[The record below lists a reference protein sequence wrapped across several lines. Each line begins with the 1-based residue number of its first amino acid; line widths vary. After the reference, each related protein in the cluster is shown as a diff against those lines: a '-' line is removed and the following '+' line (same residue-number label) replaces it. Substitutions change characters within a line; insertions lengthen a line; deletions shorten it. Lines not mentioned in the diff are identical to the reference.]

1 MNNFSIMKTTLK
13 VVAFFLILLCLHSE
27 SAVAQTRK
35 GNATFDSAYKALR
48 AQLIEKAKRKQQQG
62 ISPNSAFKGN
72 ASVGQSLAAS
82 TCLIPVDA
90 TYTALPRSNDG
101 STELIDLPFT
111 FNLYGKPYNK
121 VYINTNGTIS
131 FTDPEESG
139 FSAGL
144 PGFVPLIA
152 PFWADVDT
160 RNPASGQVYYKI
172 TPTHLIVTW
181 DHVGYDNK
189 MADMLNTFQV
199 VMGVPGDELLGPDHN
214 LQLNYGDMQWASPYG
229 FGIWGSTV
237 GVDGGDILNYMQ
249 IGRFSENTSDYDGPG
264 GNDDGI
270 NWLDNKCFAYNVSTL
285 TNIPPRF
292 DFGSPVRVINVRVGE
307 TVVTEAEFAAPEAGQ
322 TVSTIMEPSSIC
334 NLSFT
339 ATTGNV
345 SKVKITITG
354 AACNLGGAVFYVVA
368 ADNGNPQ
375 QSTTV
380 PFVVIV
386 TADAPEISFPMPED
400 EDGDGRYPLRAS
412 SSGGETIYY
421 DVIGGLAYI
430 EDDTVLVADGV
441 GLVKVRAYVE
451 GDGTAPDVFKDV
463 DLCINAKQPA
473 AITGATKACLVYKST
488 YEVPYVAGAIYNW
501 SVDAGGT
508 IEAQGTVATVTWQTV
523 GTHTVSVS
531 YKGNCGPEGPAR
543 TLAVEVIDNPLMG
556 AITKMLPADGN
567 MNVSFPLTFSWFP
580 VEKAIGYDIYVWPEN
595 ETRPDM
601 PMVQDVTNISHTI
614 YYNGDLEYGKHYKWQ
629 VVAKGEC
636 GLLNSPVQLFGL
648 RFLPDLIVRNIQ
660 VPPGGF
666 SGQPITVKWEVKNIG
681 TGATPP
687 RQWLDRVYL
696 SLDQVLDDRD
706 LEVGY
711 AQNPSELGSGSSYS
725 NTATFTLPNGIN
737 NKYYIFIETNA
748 FNALA
753 ESNETNNTG
762 ISGSTINIQLTPP
775 PDLQVSQVTP
785 PNNAFS
791 GQPVEIKWT
800 VTNAGTGKVIGGFWH
815 DVIYLTKE
823 EVLNKANAI
832 RLGIFHEKQDI
843 NDGASYTKTV
853 SVKIPDTVF
862 GNYYVFVVTD
872 ELDRVYEHAAEN
884 NNTGRS
890 ELVNIILT
898 PPVDLV
904 VPKVD
909 VPAEAVS
916 GEKVAISWRIENGGG
931 STTGS
936 THWQDSIFLSPT
948 KTFNDKTAIRLGT
961 TGNRLPLEA
970 GEGYN
975 TFIDLELPAKITGD
989 YYVIVK
995 ADATKR
1001 IYEYTFEDNNTGS
1014 SAQPLHIGTPDL
1026 VIVSVTAPAAGIS
1039 GNTIALEWTLKNIGN
1054 GALKNTKLTDRVLL
1068 STSATWNEAN
1078 SKVLKEV
1085 VYQTGTVAAGED
1097 TLQHTTLLLPDGLA
1111 GNYYVYVQTDY
1122 KDTVY
1127 ETGGD
1132 NNIHRSS
1139 GPVAITLGPW
1149 ADLQVSKVT
1158 ARDTADAAG
1167 ATTISYTVINKGTK
1181 ATNDST
1187 WKDNIYISLKPVWDA
1202 AASIFLRDIPQT
1214 RNIAKDGTYQVETPI
1229 KLPGNI
1235 GDTTYYV
1242 YVLTNADKT
1251 VYEHGDTT
1259 NNTGRSN
1266 KLYVNKYPPVDLM
1279 VTSVT
1284 APLTGKSGNAITVK
1298 WSVKNQG
1305 AAITLE
1311 NQWSDGLYLSADT
1324 VFDKDDKLVKAFTHR
1339 GALPAGSGY
1348 ADEQSFVLPNGVSG
1362 NYYLLLVTD
1371 EADVNYDADTTNNYG
1386 MVRQTGGGNN
1396 DPVPIGIELT
1406 PPADLVISSFN
1417 APDEGFAGQPIK
1429 VKWKVKNSGPGITS
1443 AGNWT
1448 ERVYLSKDVLW
1459 DKDDRIIG
1467 SYNRSGVLTAGAEY
1481 HDSLEVFLPQ
1491 NDLGNH
1497 VLIIR
1502 SDVNNNVYEH
1512 GAEENMSTS
1521 LITIIKDELSDLIVT
1536 DITVPESANAGG
1548 EVTVEWTLQNKG
1560 TNPSRG
1566 YLQEGIYLSTDT
1578 AKDAQDILAA
1588 SLPLKINLAPNAT
1601 LARSQKISL
1610 KGASLGDYHVIIHA
1624 DILNNIVE
1632 INDNNN
1638 VTPSEQAMRV
1648 TVEELPLQ
1656 VLKQQ
1661 NLADNKEAYY
1671 RIEIPDSLSGE
1682 SLLVTLKGDTAK
1694 GNNEIFLRRGE
1705 MPTRAVHDYAFG
1717 EPFKAHQEITVPALQ
1732 TGTYYLLVYGNT
1744 APNTV
1749 QPVSL
1754 LAEVLHFEVRS
1765 VDAAEGG
1772 NTGQVTVQVKGSKL
1786 GTVRKVRLRNST
1798 GSIAADK
1805 VAVSNPVSLFAQFN
1819 LEGAAAGV
1827 YDVVAENEAGDT
1839 AVLEGGFTVVAGS
1852 GLGLETNVVT
1862 PPNTRPSNVLSIQ
1875 VQFANTGNTDILNP
1889 VLTLTSLGGAPI
1901 ALKPSELAQA
1911 NKALKLQLQEVNGP
1925 AGRLRPGAKGTII
1938 VYAKATTVLGFM
1950 LEEGNR

>member
-1 MNNFSIMKTTLK
+1 MKTILK
-13 VVAFFLILLCLHSE
+13 VVAFFLFLLCLHSGP
-27 SAVAQTRK
+27 AAAQTRK
-35 GNATFDSAYKALR
+35 SNARFDSAYKALR
-48 AQLIEKAKRKQQQG
+48 AQLIEKVKRKQ
-62 ISPNSAFKGN
+62 SESVSANSGFKAN
-72 ASVGQSLAAS
+72 AMVGQSLAAS
-82 TCLIPVDA
+82 NCFIPVDA
-90 TYTALPRSNDG
+90 SYTALPRSNDG
-101 STELIDLPFT
+101 STALIDLPFS
-111 FNLYGKPYNK
+111 FNLYGTSYNQ

-139 FSAGL
+139 FPGGL
-144 PGFVPLIA
+144 PNYMPLIA

-160 RNPASGQVYYKI
+160 RNAASGQVYYKI

-181 DHVGYDNK
+181 DRVGYSSRK
-189 MADMLNTFQV
+189 ADMLNSFQV
-199 VMGVPGDELLGPDHN
+199 VIGVPGDEILGPDHN
-214 LQLNYGDMQWASPYG
+214 LQLNYGDMQWATADG
-229 FGIWGSTV
+229 FGEWASTI
-237 GVDGGDILNYMQ
+237 GVDGGDLLHYMQ
-249 IGRFSENTSDYDGPG
+249 IGRFSENSSDYDGPS
-264 GNDDGI
+264 GNNDGI
-270 NWLDNKCFAYNVSTL
+270 NWLDNKCFTYNVSTL

-322 TVSTIMEPSSIC
+322 TVSTVMEPNEIC
-334 NLSFT
+334 NLNFE

-386 TADAPEISFPMPED
+386 TADAPELDFPVPVD
-400 EDGDGRYPLRAS
+400 EDGDGRYPLRAT
-412 SSGGETIYY
+412 SSGGEAVYY
-421 DVIGGLAYI
+421 EVIGGLAYI

-441 GLVKVRAYVE
+441 GLVTVRAYAE
-451 GDGTAPDVFKDV
+451 GDGTMPDVFKDV
-463 DLCINAKQPA
+463 ELCLPAKQPA
-473 AITGATKACLVYKST
+473 PITGDPKGCLAYKSK
-488 YEVPYVAGAIYNW
+488 YEVPYVAGATYTW

-508 IEAQGTVATVTWQTV
+508 IEGQGTEATVTWHTT

-531 YKGNCGPEGPAR
+531 YKGNCGAAGPAR
-543 TLAVEVIDNPLMG
+543 TLTVEVIDNPLSG
-556 AITKMLPADGN
+556 AITKMLPADGT
-567 MNVSFPLTFSWFP
+567 MNASFPLTFSWFP
-580 VEKAIGYDIYVWPEN
+580 VEKALSYDIYVWPEN
-595 ETRPDM
+595 GTRPGD
-601 PMVQDVTNISHTI
+601 PFIKDVTNISYTV
-614 YYNGDLEYGKHYKWQ
+614 YYNGELEYGKHYKWQ
-629 VVAKGEC
+629 IVAKGEC
-636 GLLNSPVQLFGL
+636 GILNSPVQVFGL
-648 RFLPDLIVRNIQ
+648 RFLPDLVVRNVQ

-681 TGATPP
+681 TGATPD
-687 RQWLDRVYL
+687 RQWLDKVYL

-706 LEVGY
+706 LEAAY
-711 AQNPSELGSGSSYS
+711 AQNTSELGVQGSYS

-748 FNALA
+748 FNALT
-753 ESNETNNTG
+753 ESDVTNNTG
-762 ISGSTINIQLTPP
+762 ISGSTINVQLTPP

-791 GQPVEIKWT
+791 GQPIEIKWT
-800 VTNAGTGKVIGGFWH
+800 VTNAGTGKVTGKAWWDI
-815 DVIYLTKE
+815 IYLSKE
-823 EVLNKANAI
+823 PELNLTNAI
-832 RLGIFHEKQDI
+832 RLGIYYQNSDL
-843 NDGASYTKTV
+843 NDGASYSKTAT
-853 SVKIPDTVF
+853 VKIPDTVS
-862 GNYYVFVVTD
+862 GNYYVFVITD
-872 ELDRVYEHAAEN
+872 ESDRVYEHAAEN

-890 ELVNIILT
+890 DVVNIILT

-904 VPKVD
+904 VPTVE
-909 VPAEAVS
+909 VPAKAIS
-916 GEKVAISWRIENGGG
+916 GEKIAINWRVENGGG
-931 STTGS
+931 SATGGTS
-936 THWQDSIFLSPT
+936 WKDSIFLSPT
-948 KTFNDKTAIRLGT
+948 KTFNDKTAIGLGT
-961 TGNRLPLEA
+961 ASNRLALAP

-975 TFIDLELPAKITGD
+975 TFIDIVLPVKITGD
-989 YYVIVK
+989 FYVIVK
-995 ADATKR
+995 ADAGKR

-1014 SAQPLHIGTPDL
+1014 SAQVLHITTPDL
-1026 VIVSVTAPAAGIS
+1026 IVASIAAPGTGIS
-1039 GNTIALEWTLKNIGN
+1039 GNTIALAWTLKNN
-1054 GALKNTKLTDRVLL
+1054 GTGDLKNTKLTDRILL
-1068 STSATWNEAN
+1068 STSATWNEGN

-1085 VYQTGTVAAGED
+1085 VYQTGTVGAGDD
-1097 TLQHTTLLLPDGLA
+1097 TVQHATVLLPNGIA

-1132 NNIHRSS
+1132 NNIRRSAEA
-1139 GPVAITLGPW
+1139 VAITLGPW
-1149 ADLQVSKVT
+1149 ADLQVSQVK
-1158 ARDTADAAG
+1158 AKDTTDAADV
-1167 ATTISYTVINKGTK
+1167 TTISYTVINKGNK

-1187 WKDNIYISLKPVWDA
+1187 WKDKIYISLKPVWDA
-1202 AASIFLRDIPQT
+1202 ASSIFIREIPQT
-1214 RNIAKDGTYQVETPI
+1214 KNIGKDGTYQVETPV

-1235 GDTTYYV
+1235 GGADYYV
-1242 YVLTNADKT
+1242 YVFTNEDKT

-1266 KLYVNKYPPVDLM
+1266 KLYVYKYPPVDLI

-1284 APLTGKSGNAITVK
+1284 APVTGKSGNAITVK

-1305 AAITLE
+1305 EAITLE
-1311 NQWSDGLYLSADT
+1311 NQWSDGVYLSADT
-1324 VFDKDDKLVKAFTHR
+1324 VFDKDDQLVKAFTHR
-1339 GALPAGSGY
+1339 GNLPAGAGY
-1348 ADEQSFVLPNGVSG
+1348 TDEQSFVLPNGVSG

-1371 EADVNYDADTTNNYG
+1371 QAAINYDADTTNNYG

-1406 PPADLVISSFN
+1406 PPADLVITSFQ

-1429 VKWKVKNSGPGITS
+1429 VKWKVKNGGPGITPV
-1443 AGNWT
+1443 GNWQ

-1459 DKDDRIIG
+1459 DKDDKILG
-1467 SYNRSGVLTAGAEY
+1467 MYNRSGVLAAGGEY
-1481 HDSLEVFLPQ
+1481 NDSLEVFLPQ

-1497 VLIIR
+1497 VLIFK
-1502 SDVNNNVYEH
+1502 SDVNNSVYEH
-1512 GAEENMSTS
+1512 GAEENISTG

-1536 DITVPESANAGG
+1536 DIVVPETAMAGG
-1548 EVTVEWTLQNKG
+1548 EVTIGWILQNKG

-1566 YLQEGIYLSTDT
+1566 YLQEGIYLSTDD

-1588 SLPLKINLAPNAT
+1588 SAPLKINLAPNGT

-1610 KGASLGDYHVIIHA
+1610 KGASLRDYHVLIHA

-1632 INDNNN
+1632 INDDNNITASGE
-1638 VTPSEQAMRV
+1638 VMKV
-1648 TVEELPLQ
+1648 TVDELPLH

-1661 NLADNKEAYY
+1661 SLADNKEAYY
-1671 RIEIPDSLSGE
+1671 RIEIPDSLAGE
-1682 SLLVTLKGDTAK
+1682 SLLVTLKGDTALAS
-1694 GNNEIFLRRGE
+1694 NELFLRLGE
-1705 MPTRAVHDYAFG
+1705 MPTRAVHDYAYG
-1717 EPFKAHQEITVPALQ
+1717 EAFKANQEITVPALQ
-1732 TGTYYLLVYGNT
+1732 AGTYYLMVYGNT
-1744 APNTV
+1744 LPNTV
-1749 QPVSL
+1749 QPISL
-1754 LAEVLHFEVRS
+1754 MAEVLHFELRS

-1786 GTVRKVRLRNST
+1786 GTVQKVRLRNSA

-1805 VAVSNPVSLFAQFN
+1805 VTVNDPVSLFAQFD

-1852 GLGLETNVVT
+1852 GAGLETNVVT

-1875 VQFANTGNTDILNP
+1875 VQFANTGNTDIINP

-1901 ALKPSELAQA
+1901 ALKPGELDKA
-1911 NKALKLQLQEVNGP
+1911 NKSLKLQLQEVNGP
-1925 AGRLRPGAKGTII
+1925 VGRLRPGAKGTII

-1950 LEEGNR
+1950 LEEGN

>member
-1 MNNFSIMKTTLK
+1 MKTTLK
-13 VVAFFLILLCLHSE
+13 VVAFFLFVLCLHSGP
-27 SAVAQTRK
+27 AAAQTRK
-35 GNATFDSAYKALR
+35 GNAAFDSAYKALR
-48 AQLIEKAKRKQQQG
+48 AQLIEKAKRKQQA

-72 ASVGQSLAAS
+72 TSMGQSLAAS
-82 TCLIPVDA
+82 NCFIPVDA
-90 TYTALPRSNDG
+90 SYTALPRSNDG
-101 STELIDLPFT
+101 STELITLPFS
-111 FNLYGKPYNK
+111 FNLYGTSYNQ

-131 FTDPEESG
+131 FIDREESG
-139 FSAGL
+139 FSGGL
-144 PGFVPLIA
+144 PGYVPLIA

-181 DHVGYDNK
+181 DRVGYDNRA
-189 MADMLNTFQV
+189 ADMLNSFQV
-199 VMGVPGDELLGPDHN
+199 VMGVPGDEILGPDHN
-214 LQLNYGDMQWASPYG
+214 LQMNYGDMQWASSYG
-229 FGIWGSTV
+229 FGLWGTTV
-237 GVDGGDILNYMQ
+237 GVDGGDMLHYMQ
-249 IGRFSENTSDYDGPG
+249 IGRFNENTSDYDGPG

-270 NWLDNKCFAYNVSTL
+270 NWLDNKCFAFDVSTL

-322 TVSTIMEPSSIC
+322 TVSTVMEPNTIC

-380 PFVVIV
+380 AFVVIV
-386 TADAPEISFPMPED
+386 TADAPEISFPVPED
-400 EDGDGRYPLRAS
+400 EDGDGRYPLRATS
-412 SSGGETIYY
+412 TGGEPIYY
-421 DVIGGLAYI
+421 EVVGGLAYI

-441 GLVKVRAYVE
+441 GLVKVRAYVQ
-451 GDGTAPDVFKDV
+451 GDGTQPDVFKDIE
-463 DLCINAKQPA
+463 LCIPAKQPA
-473 AITGATKACLVYKST
+473 IITGDAKGCLVYKSK
-488 YEVPYVAGAIYNW
+488 YEVPYVAGGIYTW

-508 IEAQGTVATVTWQTV
+508 IESHGTVATVTWHTV

-543 TLAVEVIDNPLMG
+543 TLAVEVIDNPLSG
-556 AITKMLPADGN
+556 AITKMLPSDGN

-580 VEKAIGYDIYVWPEN
+580 IEKAISYDIYVWPAGA
-595 ETRPDM
+595 TRPEL
-601 PMVQDVTNISHTI
+601 PMVFDVTDISYTF
-614 YYNGDLEYGKHYKWQ
+614 YSNRGLEYGKNYTWQ
-629 VVAKGEC
+629 IVAKGEC
-636 GLLNSPVQLFGL
+636 GILNSPVQLFGL
-648 RFLPDLIVRNIQ
+648 RFLPDLVVRNIQ

-681 TGATPP
+681 TGATLD
-687 RQWLDRVYL
+687 RQWLDKVYL
-696 SLDQVLDDRD
+696 SLDQVPDDRD
-706 LEVGY
+706 LEVAY
-711 AQNPSELGSGSSYS
+711 SQNTSELGAGSSYS
-725 NTATFTLPNGIN
+725 NTATFILPNGIN

-748 FNALA
+748 FNAVS
-753 ESNETNNTG
+753 ESNEANNTG
-762 ISGSTINIQLTPP
+762 ISASTINIQLTPP

-785 PNNAFS
+785 PNNTFS
-791 GQPVEIKWT
+791 GQPVEIQWT
-800 VTNAGTGKVIGGFWH
+800 VMNAGTGKVNGKQWFDI
-815 DVIYLTKE
+815 IYLSKE
-823 EVLNKANAI
+823 PELNKANAI
-832 RLGIFHEKQDI
+832 KLGSYHQSNDL
-843 NDGASYTKTV
+843 NDGASYTKTAT
-853 SVKIPDTVF
+853 VKIPDTVF

-872 ELDRVYEHAAEN
+872 ESDRVYEHAMEN

-890 ELVNIILT
+890 EVVNIILA

-904 VPKVD
+904 VPAVTI
-909 VPAEAVS
+909 PSTAVS
-916 GEKVAISWRIENGGG
+916 GEKVSLNWRVENAGG
-931 STTGS
+931 SPTGS
-936 THWQDSIFLSPT
+936 RAWWDSVFLSPT
-948 KTFNDKTAIRLGT
+948 REYKTNTAIALGIAPRRLA
-961 TGNRLPLEA
+961 LAP
-970 GEGYN
+970 GEGYF
-975 TFIDLELPAKITGD
+975 TQLDFILPRKITGD

-995 ADATKR
+995 ADATR
-1001 IYEYTFEDNNTGS
+1001 DIFEYNLEENNTGIS
-1014 SAQPLHIGTPDL
+1014 IQPLHITTPDL
-1026 VIVSVTAPAAGIS
+1026 IVSGIVLPATGIS
-1039 GNTIALEWTLKNIGN
+1039 GNTIDIAWTLKNNGN
-1054 GALKNTKLTDRVLL
+1054 GALNNTKVTDRIWL

-1085 VYQTGTVAAGED
+1085 VYQTGTLPVGED
-1097 TLQHTTLLLPDGLA
+1097 TVQRATVVVPNGIA

-1127 ETGGD
+1127 ESGGD
-1132 NNIHRSS
+1132 NNIRRSTA
-1139 GPVAITLGPW
+1139 PVAITLGPW
-1149 ADLQVSKVT
+1149 ADLQVRQVT
-1158 ARDTADAAG
+1158 AKDTADAADV
-1167 ATTISYTVINKGTK
+1167 TTISYTVINKGNK

-1187 WKDNIYISLKPVWDA
+1187 WKDKIYISLKPVWDP
-1202 AASIFLRDIPQT
+1202 AASIFIRDIPQT
-1214 RNIAKDGTYQVETPI
+1214 KNIGKDSTYQVETPVR
-1229 KLPGNI
+1229 LPGNI
-1235 GDTTYYV
+1235 GGADYYV
-1242 YVLTNADKT
+1242 FVFTNAEKS
-1251 VYEHGDTT
+1251 VYEHSDTT

-1266 KLYVNKYPPVDLM
+1266 KLYVKKYPPVDLI

-1284 APLTGKSGNAITVK
+1284 APVTGKSGNAITVK

-1305 AAITLE
+1305 EAITLE
-1311 NQWSDGLYLSADT
+1311 SQWSDALYLSTDT
-1324 VFDKDDKLVKAFTHR
+1324 VFDKNDQLVKAFTHR
-1339 GALPAGSGY
+1339 GSLPAGTGY

-1371 EADVNYDADTTNNYG
+1371 QLDVNYDADSTNNYG
-1386 MVRQTGGGNN
+1386 MVRQAGGGNN

-1406 PPADLVISSFN
+1406 PPADLVITSFKI
-1417 APDEGFAGQPIK
+1417 PDEGFAGQPIK
-1429 VKWKVKNSGPGITS
+1429 VKWKVKNSGPGITA

-1467 SYNRSGVLTAGAEY
+1467 SYNRSGVLAAGAEY
-1481 HDSLEVFLPQ
+1481 NDSLEVFLPQ

-1497 VLIIR
+1497 VLIFR

-1512 GAEENMSTS
+1512 GAEENISTA

-1536 DITVPESANAGG
+1536 DIVVPETAMAGG
-1548 EVTVEWTLQNKG
+1548 EVTVQWTLQNKG

-1578 AKDAQDILAA
+1578 SKDAQDILAG
-1588 SLPLKINLAPNAT
+1588 SVPMRINLAPNAT
-1601 LARSQKISL
+1601 LTRSQKISL
-1610 KGASLGDYHVIIHA
+1610 KGASLRDYHVLIHA

-1632 INDNNN
+1632 INDDNNI
-1638 VTPSEQAMRV
+1638 TPSGQVMRV
-1648 TVEELPLQ
+1648 TVDELPLH

-1661 NLADNKEAYY
+1661 NLPDNKEAYY
-1671 RIEIPDSLSGE
+1671 RIEIPDSLAGE
-1682 SLLVTLKGDTAK
+1682 SLLVTLKGDTAR
-1694 GNNEIFLRRGE
+1694 GNNELFLRLGE

-1717 EPFKAHQEITVPALQ
+1717 EPFKANQEITVPTLQ
-1732 TGTYYLLVYGNT
+1732 ADTYYLLVYGNT
-1744 APNTV
+1744 APNMV
-1749 QPVSL
+1749 QPISL

-1786 GTVRKVRLRNST
+1786 GTVRKVRLRNSG

-1805 VAVSNPVSLFAQFN
+1805 VEVINPVSLFAQFN

-1827 YDVVAENEAGDT
+1827 YDVVVENEAGDT
-1839 AVLEGGFTVVAGS
+1839 AVLEGGFNVVAGS
-1852 GLGLETNVVT
+1852 GAGLETNVAT
-1862 PPNTRPSNVLSIQ
+1862 PPNTRPTNVLSIQ
-1875 VQFANTGNTDILNP
+1875 VQFANMGNTDIINP

-1901 ALKPSELAQA
+1901 ALKPAGLDQA

-1950 LEEGNR
+1950 LEEDNR

>member
-1 MNNFSIMKTTLK
+1 MNTTLR
-13 VVAFFLILLCLHSE
+13 VVAFFLVLLCCYSGP
-27 SAVAQTRK
+27 AAAQTRQR
-35 GNATFDSAYKALR
+35 NAAFDSAYMALR
-48 AQLIEKAKRKQQQG
+48 AQLIEKAKRKLQQTTNPNNALQG
-62 ISPNSAFKGN
+62 NS
-72 ASVGQSLAAS
+72 SMGQSLAAS
-82 TCLIPVDA
+82 NCFIPVDA
-90 TYTALPRSNDG
+90 SYTALPRSNDG
-101 STELIDLPFT
+101 STELITLPFS
-111 FNLYGKPYNK
+111 FNLYGTSYNQ

-131 FTDPEESG
+131 FIDPEESG
-139 FSAGL
+139 FSWGL
-144 PGFVPLIA
+144 PGYVPLIA

-160 RNPASGQVYYKI
+160 RNAASGQVYYKI

-181 DHVGYDNK
+181 DRVGYDNSA
-189 MADMLNTFQV
+189 ADMLNSFQV
-199 VMGVPGDELLGPDHN
+199 VMGVPGDEILGPDHN
-214 LQLNYGDMQWASPYG
+214 LQMNYGDMQWASSYG
-229 FGIWGSTV
+229 FGQWGSTV
-237 GVDGGDILNYMQ
+237 GVDGGDMLHYMQ

-264 GNDDGI
+264 GNNDGI
-270 NWLDNKCFAYNVSTL
+270 NWLDNKCFAFDVSTL

-322 TVSTIMEPSSIC
+322 TVSTVMEPNTIC

-386 TADAPEISFPMPED
+386 TADAPELSFPVPED

-412 SSGGETIYY
+412 SSGGEPIYY
-421 DVIGGLAYI
+421 EVIGGLAYI

-441 GLVKVRAYVE
+441 GVVKVRAYAD
-451 GDGTAPDVFKDV
+451 GDDTQPDVFKDV
-463 DLCINAKQPA
+463 ELCIPAKQPTT
-473 AITGATKACLVYKST
+473 ITGNAKGCLAYKSK
-488 YEVPYVAGAIYNW
+488 YEVPYVAGAVYSW

-508 IEAQGTVATVTWQTV
+508 IESQGTVATVTWHTV

-531 YKGNCGPEGPAR
+531 YKGNCGPGGPAR
-543 TLAVEVIDNPLMG
+543 TLAVEVIDNPLSG

-595 ETRPDM
+595 GARPDV
-601 PMVQDVTNISHTI
+601 PMIQDVTDISYTI
-614 YYNGDLEYGKHYKWQ
+614 YYNGELEYGKRYHWQ
-629 VVAKGEC
+629 IVAKGEC

-648 RFLPDLIVRNIQ
+648 RFLPDLVVRNIQ

-681 TGATPP
+681 TGATPA
-687 RQWLDRVYL
+687 RQWLDKVYL

-706 LEVGY
+706 LEAAY
-711 AQNPSELGSGSSYS
+711 SQNSSELGAGSSYS

-748 FNALA
+748 FNAVP

-800 VTNAGTGKVIGGFWH
+800 VTNAGPGKVNGKAWWDI
-815 DVIYLTKE
+815 IYLSKE
-823 EVLNKANAI
+823 PVLNLANAI
-832 RLGIFHEKQDI
+832 KLGLYRESNDL
-843 NDGASYTKTV
+843 NDGASYTKTAT
-853 SVKIPDTVF
+853 VKIPDTVS

-872 ELDRVYEHAAEN
+872 ESDRVYEHAGEN

-890 ELVNIILT
+890 EVVNIILT
-898 PPVDLV
+898 PPVDLA
-904 VPKVD
+904 VPKVE
-909 VPAEAVS
+909 VPATAIS
-916 GEKVAISWRIENGGG
+916 GEKVAINWRVENGGG
-931 STTGS
+931 STTGGYN
-936 THWQDSIFLSPT
+936 WRDSIFLSPT
-948 KTFNDKTAIRLGT
+948 KVLNDKTAIALGSA
-961 TGNRLPLEA
+961 GNRLSLAP

-975 TFIDLELPAKITGD
+975 TFIDFVLPAKLTGD

-1014 SAQPLHIGTPDL
+1014 SAQALHITTPDL
-1026 VIVSVTAPAAGIS
+1026 IVASITAPTTGIS
-1039 GNTIALEWTLKNIGN
+1039 GNTIALEWTLKNNGN
-1054 GALKNTKLTDRVLL
+1054 GTLKNTKLTDRILL
-1068 STSATWNEAN
+1068 STSGTWNEAN
-1078 SKVLKEV
+1078 SKLLKEV
-1085 VYQTGTVAAGED
+1085 AYQTGEVAAGDD
-1097 TLQHTTLLLPDGLA
+1097 TLQHATVLLPDGIA

-1122 KDTVY
+1122 KDTVN

-1132 NNIHRSS
+1132 NNIRRST

-1158 ARDTADAAG
+1158 ARDTADAAD
-1167 ATTISYTVINKGTK
+1167 ATTISYTVINKGNK
-1181 ATNDST
+1181 ATNDSG
-1187 WKDNIYISLKPVWDA
+1187 WKDKIYISLKPVWDPG
-1202 AASIFLRDIPQT
+1202 ASIFLRDIPQT
-1214 RNIAKDGTYQVETPI
+1214 RNIGKDGTYQVETPV

-1235 GDTTYYV
+1235 GGADYYI
-1242 YVLTNADKT
+1242 YIFTNGERT

-1266 KLYVNKYPPVDLM
+1266 KLYVNKYPPVDLI

-1284 APLTGKSGNAITVK
+1284 APVTGKSGNAITVK

-1305 AAITLE
+1305 EAITLE

-1324 VFDKDDKLVKAFTHR
+1324 VFDKDDQLVKAFTHR
-1339 GALPAGSGY
+1339 GSLPAGTGY
-1348 ADEQSFVLPNGVSG
+1348 ADEQNFVLPNGVSG

-1371 EADVNYDADTTNNYG
+1371 QQDLNVDADTTNNYG

-1406 PPADLVISSFN
+1406 PPADLVITSFKI
-1417 APDEGFAGQPIK
+1417 PDEGFAGQPIK
-1429 VKWKVKNSGPGITS
+1429 VKWKVKNSGPGIT
-1443 AGNWT
+1443 ATGNWT

-1467 SYNRSGVLTAGAEY
+1467 SYNRSGVLAAGAEY

-1497 VLIIR
+1497 VLIFR
-1502 SDVNNNVYEH
+1502 SDVNNSVYEH
-1512 GAEENMSTS
+1512 GAEENISTA
-1521 LITIIKDELSDLIVT
+1521 LITIIKDELSDLVVT
-1536 DITVPESANAGG
+1536 DIVVPETGMAGG
-1548 EVTVEWTLQNKG
+1548 EVTVQWTLQNKG

-1578 AKDAQDILAA
+1578 SKDAQDILAG
-1588 SLPLKINLAPNAT
+1588 SVPLKINLAPNAT
-1601 LARSQKISL
+1601 LIRSQKISL
-1610 KGASLGDYHVIIHA
+1610 KGASLRDYHVLIHA

-1632 INDNNN
+1632 INDDNNI
-1638 VTPSEQAMRV
+1638 TPSEQAMRV
-1648 TVEELPLQ
+1648 TVDEIPLH

-1661 NLADNKEAYY
+1661 NLPDNKEVYY
-1671 RIEIPDSLSGE
+1671 RIEIPDSLAGE
-1682 SLLVTLKGDTAK
+1682 SLLVTLKGDTAR
-1694 GNNEIFLRRGE
+1694 GNNELFLRLGE

-1717 EPFKAHQEITVPALQ
+1717 EPFKANQEITVPTLQ
-1732 TGTYYLLVYGNT
+1732 SGTYYLLVYGNT

-1749 QPVSL
+1749 QLVSL

-1786 GTVRKVRLRNST
+1786 GTVKKVRLRNNA

-1805 VAVSNPVSLFAQFN
+1805 VEVTNPVSLFAQFN

-1839 AVLEGGFTVVAGS
+1839 AVLEAGFTVVAGS
-1852 GLGLETNVVT
+1852 GAGLETNVVT
-1862 PPNTRPSNVLSIQ
+1862 PPNTRPTNVLSIQ
-1875 VQFANTGNTDILNP
+1875 VQFANTGNTDIINP

-1901 ALKPSELAQA
+1901 ALKPAELDQA
-1911 NKALKLQLQEVNGP
+1911 NKTLKLQLQEVNGP

-1950 LEEGNR
+1950 LEDDNR